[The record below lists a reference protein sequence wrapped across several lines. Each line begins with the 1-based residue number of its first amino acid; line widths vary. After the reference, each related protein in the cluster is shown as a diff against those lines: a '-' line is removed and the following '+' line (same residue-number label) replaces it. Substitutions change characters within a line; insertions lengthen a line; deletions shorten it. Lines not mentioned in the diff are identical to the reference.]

1 MSTPLLSIQGLSVE
15 ARQSDDVVVPIV
27 SHVDL
32 EIRHGEVMGLIGE
45 SGAGKSTIGMAAMG
59 YTRAGCQFAGGSVHF
74 DGLELTTASRAELRS
89 VRGLRIAYVAQSAAG
104 AFNPAHRLLAQ
115 CAEGAAQHGM
125 MSRSDAVAVAL
136 RLMQQLDLPQP
147 RKLGRRFP
155 HQVSGGQ
162 LQRAMVVMAMCCGPD
177 LIVFDE
183 PTTALD
189 VATQVEVLRAI
200 HEAIR
205 TLNTAAL
212 YISHDLSVVAQVA
225 DQLAVIRKG
234 ILVET
239 GPARE
244 VLASPK
250 AEYTKALLDAGAVR
264 STPERAT
271 PECIG
276 PDGITPEAIAPE
288 AIALQRSTSQG
299 AMPAGTPPVLME
311 VDDVTAA
318 YGRSK
323 PVLRN
328 LSLTVRRGT
337 TLALV
342 GPSGCGKSTLARV
355 VAGLLPPAAGVVRF
369 DGNTLPKTF
378 KRRDRESLR
387 LIQMIYQSPDV
398 ALNPRQRVA
407 HILARPLRFYFEL
420 DDTAINARVDELLRM
435 VELTPAHGR
444 RLSTQ
449 LSGGEKQRVCI
460 ARALAAEPKLMICD
474 EVTSALD
481 PLVADGVLN
490 LLATLQAET
499 GVSYLF
505 ISHDLGLVQRVAD
518 DIVVMRDGEAIVSA
532 PMAVALT
539 PPLNPDVAELLDAI
553 PTLDPDWLS
562 ARIALGDEV

>member
-32 EIRHGEVMGLIGE
+32 EIRRGEVLGLVGE

-74 DGLELTTASRAELRS
+74 DGLELTTASRVELRS

-147 RKLGRRFP
+147 RTLGRRFP

-162 LQRAMVVMAMCCGPD
+162 LQRAMVAMAMCCGPD

-200 HEAIR
+200 QEAIR

-212 YISHDLSVVAQVA
+212 YISHHLSVVAQVA

-234 ILVET
+234 LLVET

-244 VLASPK
+244 VLAYPK
-250 AEYTKALLDAGAVR
+250 AEYTKALLDARAVR

-271 PECIG
+271 PERIG
-276 PDGITPEAIAPE
+276 PDGITPEAIA
-288 AIALQRSTSQG
+288 LQGSTSRG

-420 DDTAINARVDELLRM
+420 DNTAITARVDELLRM

-481 PLVADGVLN
+481 PLIADGVLN

-562 ARIALGDEV
+562 ARIARGDEV

>member
-32 EIRHGEVMGLIGE
+32 EIRRGEVLGLIGE

-147 RKLGRRFP
+147 RTLGRRFP

-162 LQRAMVVMAMCCGPD
+162 LQRAMVAMAMCCGPD

-200 HEAIR
+200 QEAIR

-212 YISHDLSVVAQVA
+212 YISHHLSVVAQVA

-234 ILVET
+234 LLVET

-250 AEYTKALLDAGAVR
+250 AEYTKALLDARAVR

-271 PECIG
+271 PERIG
-276 PDGITPEAIAPE
+276 PDGITPEAIA
-288 AIALQRSTSQG
+288 LQGSTSRG

-355 VAGLLPPAAGVVRF
+355 VAGLLPPAAGLVRF

-420 DDTAINARVDELLRM
+420 DNTAITARVDELLRM

-481 PLVADGVLN
+481 PLIADGVLN

-562 ARIALGDEV
+562 ARIARGDEV

>member
-1 MSTPLLSIQGLSVE
+1 M
-15 ARQSDDVVVPIV
+15 
-27 SHVDL
+27 
-32 EIRHGEVMGLIGE
+32 
-45 SGAGKSTIGMAAMG
+45 
-59 YTRAGCQFAGGSVHF
+59 
-74 DGLELTTASRAELRS
+74 
-89 VRGLRIAYVAQSAAG
+89 
-104 AFNPAHRLLAQ
+104 
-115 CAEGAAQHGM
+115 
-125 MSRSDAVAVAL
+125 
-136 RLMQQLDLPQP
+136 
-147 RKLGRRFP
+147 
-155 HQVSGGQ
+155 
-162 LQRAMVVMAMCCGPD
+162 
-177 LIVFDE
+177 IVFDE

-234 ILVET
+234 LLVET

-250 AEYTKALLDAGAVR
+250 AEYTKALLDARAVR

-271 PECIG
+271 PERIG
-276 PDGITPEAIAPE
+276 PDGITPEAIA
-288 AIALQRSTSQG
+288 LQGSTSRG

-355 VAGLLPPAAGVVRF
+355 VAGLLPPAAGLVRF

-420 DDTAINARVDELLRM
+420 DNTAITGRVDELLRM

-481 PLVADGVLN
+481 PLIADGVLN

>member
-15 ARQSDDVVVPIV
+15 ARQSDDMVVPIV

-32 EIRHGEVMGLIGE
+32 EIQRGEVLGLIGE

-59 YTRAGCQFAGGSVHF
+59 YTRAGCRFAGGSVHF

-147 RKLGRRFP
+147 RTLGRRFP

-162 LQRAMVVMAMCCGPD
+162 LQRAMVAMAMCCGPD

-239 GPARE
+239 GPARV
-244 VLASPK
+244 VLTSPK
-250 AEYTKALLDAGAVR
+250 AEYTKALLDARTVR
-264 STPERAT
+264 STPDRAT
-271 PECIG
+271 PERIG
-276 PDGITPEAIAPE
+276 PDGIIPEAIAP
-288 AIALQRSTSQG
+288 QGSTSEG

-420 DDTAINARVDELLRM
+420 DDTAITARVDELLRM

-505 ISHDLGLVQRVAD
+505 ISHDLGLVLRVAD

-539 PPLNPDVAELLDAI
+539 PPLNPDVAELLGAI

-562 ARIALGDEV
+562 ARIASGDEV

>member
-32 EIRHGEVMGLIGE
+32 EIRRGEVLGLVGE

-74 DGLELTTASRAELRS
+74 DGLELTTASRVELRS

-147 RKLGRRFP
+147 RTLGRRFP

-162 LQRAMVVMAMCCGPD
+162 LQRAMVAMAMCCGPD

-234 ILVET
+234 LLVET

-244 VLASPK
+244 VLAYPK
-250 AEYTKALLDAGAVR
+250 AEYTKALLDARAVR

-271 PECIG
+271 PERIG
-276 PDGITPEAIAPE
+276 PDGITPEAIA
-288 AIALQRSTSQG
+288 LQGSTSRG

-355 VAGLLPPAAGVVRF
+355 VAGLLPPAAGLVRF

-420 DDTAINARVDELLRM
+420 DNTAITARVDELLRM

-481 PLVADGVLN
+481 PLIADGVLN

-562 ARIALGDEV
+562 ARIARGDEV

>member
-32 EIRHGEVMGLIGE
+32 EIRRGEVLGLVGE

-74 DGLELTTASRAELRS
+74 DGLELTTASRVELRS

-147 RKLGRRFP
+147 RTLGRRFP

-162 LQRAMVVMAMCCGPD
+162 LQRAMVAMAMCCGPD

-212 YISHDLSVVAQVA
+212 YISHHLSVVAQVA

-234 ILVET
+234 LLVET

-244 VLASPK
+244 VLAYPK
-250 AEYTKALLDAGAVR
+250 AEYTKALLDARAVR

-271 PECIG
+271 PERIG
-276 PDGITPEAIAPE
+276 PDGITPEAIA
-288 AIALQRSTSQG
+288 LQGSTSRG

-355 VAGLLPPAAGVVRF
+355 VAGLLPPAAGLVRF

-420 DDTAINARVDELLRM
+420 DNTAITARVDELLRM

-481 PLVADGVLN
+481 PLIADGVLN

-562 ARIALGDEV
+562 ARIARGDEV